1 MPFIAITER
10 AFARLVNEQYA
21 VLERGAQVHE
31 RLERLVIEGRGLE
44 AILGSIASAIG
55 GSAIVQDAT
64 GRELA
69 RHPSKGG
76 PGAAALKALG
86 AEAAARRATSALSPF
101 EPQHPSLAGRAP
113 GGPGAGRR
121 GGPPVAWLTVVSQRA
136 PLGDFERLA
145 ARQGSMVVGLELMRE
160 RVVHETE
167 RRLAG
172 DLLAEALGGRLDS
185 DELRGRLR
193 PFGIGAEAAVLVFE
207 LEDPHAGEQALEL
220 ELANA
225 GIPALVATSAAA
237 GRPLL
242 CAVIDARAGD
252 PVEVAG
258 SLRSA
263 LAGTQGQVRA
273 AASRRTAVG
282 SLRRAFHEAR
292 CALEA
297 TALADG
303 DAPEVASHQDLGAF
317 TLLLSLQDED
327 ALRLYS
333 DGLLEPIE
341 RTEGEYGGELLR
353 SLEAYIEHNG
363 NWERA
368 ARQLYCHRHTLRYRI
383 RKIEELTGRDLSRA
397 TDRIELWLALRAQGA
412 GRMSATGSLRVAV
425 RAPGGRSR
433 RRSCGTWP
441 SSDEVAGL
449 LLARPRRGAGRA
461 GRVAVRRRQGAR
473 GIRRRARSRRRPR
486 LAGSRSRGLRRAR
499 QLGQLQGQPRRD
511 GRLPRGRLSLPGPRR
526 AVLDDRP
533 PARARPAVRGR
544 RPAGPARHRLGPRQD
559 QPDGAAGSRGELAG
573 APSIRSTFPPPA
585 ATSTRRPAS
594 ASRTRFRPCWTS

>member
-1 MPFIAITER
+1 VDEASKRDIPLFEVPYEMPFIAITER

-31 RLERLVIEGRGLE
+31 RLERLVIEGSGLA
-44 AILGSIASAIG
+44 AIIGSIASAIG

-86 AEAAARRATSALSPF
+86 EEIASRRASSALSPF
-101 EPQHPSLAGRAP
+101 EPQHQSLAGRALAVP
-113 GGPGAGRR
+113 VPGRR
-121 GGPPVAWLTVVSQRA
+121 GGAPVAWLTVVSKRA

-160 RVVHETE
+160 RVVRETE

-172 DLLAEALGGRLDS
+172 DLLVEALGGRLDS

-207 LEDPHAGEQALEL
+207 LEDPHAGEGALEL

-242 CAVIDARAGD
+242 CAVIDPRAGD
-252 PVEVAG
+252 PVDVAG

-263 LAGTQGQVRA
+263 LAGTHGQVRA
-273 AASRRTAVG
+273 AASRSAAVG

-303 DAPEVASHQDLGAF
+303 GAPEVASHQDLGAF

-383 RKIEELTGRDLSRA
+383 RKVEELTGRDLSRA
-397 TDRIELWLALRAQGA
+397 TDRIELWLALRA
-412 GRMSATGSLRVAV
+412 R
-425 RAPGGRSR
+425 
-433 RRSCGTWP
+433 
-441 SSDEVAGL
+441 
-449 LLARPRRGAGRA
+449 
-461 GRVAVRRRQGAR
+461 
-473 GIRRRARSRRRPR
+473 
-486 LAGSRSRGLRRAR
+486 
-499 QLGQLQGQPRRD
+499 
-511 GRLPRGRLSLPGPRR
+511 
-526 AVLDDRP
+526 
-533 PARARPAVRGR
+533 
-544 RPAGPARHRLGPRQD
+544 
-559 QPDGAAGSRGELAG
+559 ELV
-573 APSIRSTFPPPA
+573 T
-585 ATSTRRPAS
+585 
-594 ASRTRFRPCWTS
+594 

>member
-1 MPFIAITER
+1 MLTIGSLVGDCGLELAVGNDEAQRPIRWVHISEIEDPTPWLSGGELLLTTGIQLKGAARQRRFVARLAERGVAGLGLGTGFEHKRLPKPLLDEASKRAIPVFEVPYEMPFIAITER
-10 AFARLVNEQYA
+10 AFRILVNEQYA

-44 AILGSIASAIG
+44 AILGSIATAIG

-86 AEAAARRATSALSPF
+86 AEAAMRRATSALTPF
-101 EPQHPSLAGRAP
+101 EPQHSSLAGRALAVP
-113 GGPGAGRR
+113 VPGRR
-121 GGPPVAWLTVVSQRA
+121 GGSPVGWLIVVSQRG
-136 PLGDFERLA
+136 PLGDFERLT

-160 RVVHETE
+160 RVVRETE

-193 PFGIGAEAAVLVFE
+193 PFGIGTEAAVLLFE
-207 LEDPHAGEQALEL
+207 LEDPPAGEQALEL

-242 CAVIDARAGD
+242 CAVIDGRAGD

-258 SLRSA
+258 SLRSV
-263 LAGTQGQVRA
+263 LVGRQGQVRA

-383 RKIEELTGRDLSRA
+383 RKVEELTGRDLSRA
-397 TDRIELWLALRAQGA
+397 TDRIELWLALRA
-412 GRMSATGSLRVAV
+412 R
-425 RAPGGRSR
+425 
-433 RRSCGTWP
+433 
-441 SSDEVAGL
+441 
-449 LLARPRRGAGRA
+449 
-461 GRVAVRRRQGAR
+461 
-473 GIRRRARSRRRPR
+473 
-486 LAGSRSRGLRRAR
+486 
-499 QLGQLQGQPRRD
+499 
-511 GRLPRGRLSLPGPRR
+511 
-526 AVLDDRP
+526 
-533 PARARPAVRGR
+533 
-544 RPAGPARHRLGPRQD
+544 
-559 QPDGAAGSRGELAG
+559 ELVG
-573 APSIRSTFPPPA
+573 
-585 ATSTRRPAS
+585 
-594 ASRTRFRPCWTS
+594 

>member
-1 MPFIAITER
+1 MLTVGNLIADCGLELVAGAKAAERPIRWVHISELEDPTQWLSGGELLLTTGIQLTGAARQRSFVDLLADHDVAGLGLGTGFEHKRIPKALLEQAEKRGMPLFEVPYEMPFIAITER

-31 RLERLVIEGRGLE
+31 RLERLVIEGSGLA
-44 AILGSIASAIG
+44 AIIGSIASAIG

-86 AEAAARRATSALSPF
+86 EEIASRRASSALSPF
-101 EPQHPSLAGRAP
+101 EPQHQSLAGRALAVP
-113 GGPGAGRR
+113 VPGRR
-121 GGPPVAWLTVVSQRA
+121 GGAPVAWLTVVSKRA

-160 RVVHETE
+160 RVVRETE

-172 DLLAEALGGRLDS
+172 DLLVEALGGRLDS

-207 LEDPHAGEQALEL
+207 LEDPHAGEGALEL

-242 CAVIDARAGD
+242 CAVIDPRAGD
-252 PVEVAG
+252 PVDVAG

-263 LAGTQGQVRA
+263 LAGTHGQVRA
-273 AASRRTAVG
+273 AASRSAAVG

-303 DAPEVASHQDLGAF
+303 GAPEVASHQDLGAF

-383 RKIEELTGRDLSRA
+383 RKVEELTGRDLSRA
-397 TDRIELWLALRAQGA
+397 TDRIELWLALRA
-412 GRMSATGSLRVAV
+412 R
-425 RAPGGRSR
+425 
-433 RRSCGTWP
+433 
-441 SSDEVAGL
+441 
-449 LLARPRRGAGRA
+449 
-461 GRVAVRRRQGAR
+461 
-473 GIRRRARSRRRPR
+473 
-486 LAGSRSRGLRRAR
+486 
-499 QLGQLQGQPRRD
+499 
-511 GRLPRGRLSLPGPRR
+511 
-526 AVLDDRP
+526 
-533 PARARPAVRGR
+533 
-544 RPAGPARHRLGPRQD
+544 
-559 QPDGAAGSRGELAG
+559 ELV
-573 APSIRSTFPPPA
+573 T
-585 ATSTRRPAS
+585 
-594 ASRTRFRPCWTS
+594 